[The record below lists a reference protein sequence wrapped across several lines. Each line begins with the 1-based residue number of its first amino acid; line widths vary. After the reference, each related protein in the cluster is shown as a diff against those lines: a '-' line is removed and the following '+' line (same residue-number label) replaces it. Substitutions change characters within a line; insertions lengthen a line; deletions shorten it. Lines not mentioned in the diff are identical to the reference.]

1 MVQIKRSRFQALDGR
16 EAGRCGYDEAGGG
29 AAVSR
34 SMNACAWTTIAPGSS
49 PASSRSNMSV
59 AFFAIS
65 MTGWRIVVRRGHTTR
80 SEEHTSEL
88 QSLMRNSSAVFCF
101 HNKNKH
107 TYNTH
112 S

>member
-59 AFFAIS
+59 AVFAIS
-65 MTGWRIVVRRGHTTR
+65 MTGWRIVGIGRASGRERVCQYGWISVVAGDFEKKTNE
-80 SEEHTSEL
+80 S
-88 QSLMRNSSAVFCF
+88 
-101 HNKNKH
+101 
-107 TYNTH
+107 
-112 S
+112 